1 MTRLNKWPVSKSAE
15 DMKRKNKVL
24 ARIEG
29 WYRTMQ
35 AHILPDRDHC
45 SPCISLSLFGPAIC
59 RKKSLW
65 KSNFH
70 FPWQLTRAWSNQ
82 GTHTVL
88 FVPLRSAQQADEL
101 LKTTIFL
108 LCLLFWQCYGFY
120 LHQKPYLYSSTLSVI
135 FAIKNIVFLYT
146 CRWIF
151 FKLPTITKIQ

>member
-1 MTRLNKWPVSKSAE
+1 
-15 DMKRKNKVL
+15 MKRKNKVL

-29 WYRTMQ
+29 WYRMMQ

-45 SPCISLSLFGPAIC
+45 TPCISLSLFRPAIC
-59 RKKSLW
+59 RKKAYE
-65 KSNFH
+65 KVIFI
-70 FPWQLTRAWSNQ
+70 FPDNWPGLDLIRA
-82 GTHTVL
+82 HTL

-101 LKTTIFL
+101 LETTIFSSVPVIL
-108 LCLLFWQCYGFY
+108 TVLGFY
-120 LHQKPYLYSSTLSVI
+120 LHQKPYFYSSTLSVI

>member
-1 MTRLNKWPVSKSAE
+1 MTSFKISRRHEKEKQSPSKNRRLVQNGASTHPAWPWSLLS
-15 DMKRKNKVL
+15 
-24 ARIEG
+24 
-29 WYRTMQ
+29 
-35 AHILPDRDHC
+35 
-45 SPCISLSLFGPAIC
+45 CISLSLFGPAIC

>member
-1 MTRLNKWPVSKSAE
+1 MTSFKISRRHEKEKQSSSKSW
-15 DMKRKNKVL
+15 RL
-24 ARIEG
+24 AQNDASTHPA
-29 WYRTMQ
+29 WSWPL
-35 AHILPDRDHC
+35 H
-45 SPCISLSLFGPAIC
+45 SLYGSSLFGPAIC
-59 RKKSLW
+59 RKKNLW

-101 LKTTIFL
+101 LETTVFSSVPVI
-108 LCLLFWQCYGFY
+108 WQCYGFY
-120 LHQKPYLYSSTLSVI
+120 LHQKPYFYSSTLSVI